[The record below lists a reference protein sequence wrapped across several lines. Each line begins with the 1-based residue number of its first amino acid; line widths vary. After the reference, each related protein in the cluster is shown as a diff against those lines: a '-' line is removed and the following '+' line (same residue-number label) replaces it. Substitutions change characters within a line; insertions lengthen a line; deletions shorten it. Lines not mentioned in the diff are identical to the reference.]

1 MSQITLDPNEELKL
15 RQQAKFLK
23 RLSKETLFSEIEV
36 QALSVIH
43 NKFLNENEVKRSQ
56 MERSQLRAIFN
67 SVFEIVDDFLIDR
80 SFTYLDKSGSAYV
93 TLEVWIKTMSLLLRG
108 SLEDKM
114 KYCFAVYDI
123 NGDGKLKRNEVIL
136 LLGKCFVAEHDEDI
150 ELAVKDLADIIV
162 RKMDVDSDGMIS
174 FEDYRNS
181 VLNQKELLE
190 CFGRCLP
197 DRACAYSFLQT
208 FTAENLRF

>member
-1 MSQITLDPNEELKL
+1 MSQITSDPNEELKL
-15 RQQAKFLK
+15 RQQAKYLK
-23 RLSKETLFSEIEV
+23 ELSKETLFSETEV
-36 QALSVIH
+36 QALSVIY
-43 NKFLNENEVKRSQ
+43 NKFLNENEIKRSQ
-56 MERSQLRAIFN
+56 MERSQLRTIFN

-80 SFTYLDKSGSAYV
+80 SFAYLDKSGSPYV
-93 TLEVWIKTMSLLLRG
+93 TIDVWIKILSLFLRG

-114 KYCFAVYDI
+114 KYCFAIYDI

-136 LLGKCFVAEHDEDI
+136 LLGKCFVGEHDEDI

-174 FEDYRNS
+174 FEDYKNS

-208 FTAENLRF
+208 FTTENLRF